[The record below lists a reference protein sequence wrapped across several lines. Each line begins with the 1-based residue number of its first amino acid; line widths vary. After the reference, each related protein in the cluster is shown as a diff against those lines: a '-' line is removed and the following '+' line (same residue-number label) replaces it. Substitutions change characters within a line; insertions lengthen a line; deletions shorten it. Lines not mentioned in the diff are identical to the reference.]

1 MAYVLKGHA
10 LCLTGD
16 LFNALEA
23 IQTGLNFN
31 LNNSE
36 LLRELSRVQEAMSQR
51 DELSN
56 LANAPAKQPRLL
68 APASSDDGKSTDCA
82 DVQLL
87 QDDFCCPLCCKLL
100 YKPVTTPCGE
110 RNLCTASTA
119 CFLTCVQRAGH
130 TYCRECLMRSL
141 DHANRCPMCRTV
153 LHTRCDNL
161 VAFVRFYVI

>member
-1 MAYVLKGHA
+1 MCVELISLFGVDRVVAYVLKGHA

-51 DELSN
+51 DEQRS
-56 LANAPAKQPRLL
+56 LASAPAKQPRLL
-68 APASSDDGKSTDCA
+68 PPASSEEAESTHFTSQ
-82 DVQLL
+82 QLL

-110 RNLCTASTA
+110 RNLCTPSTA
-119 CFLTCVQRAGH
+119 CFLICCHGQDI
-130 TYCRECLMRSL
+130 L
-141 DHANRCPMCRTV
+141 TV
-153 LHTRCDNL
+153 AS
-161 VAFVRFYVI
+161 V